1 MSITVTGD
9 LIIPLLGAPSA
20 VGLAR
25 TLAGA
30 RLNQWNC
37 RHISDDALLLVSE
50 LVTNAARQTP
60 HEEIRL
66 QVSRDVGG
74 IVVAVWDASPEIPQ
88 ARPLPEVTLDDLDA
102 VDGSFDDPGG
112 RGLPLVQALSQAC
125 GVTKDP
131 RGGKWIWARLIP

>member
-1 MSITVTGD
+1 MSITATGD
-9 LIIPLLGAPSA
+9 LIIPLLGTPSA

-37 RHISDDALLLVSE
+37 RHISDDALLIVSE

-88 ARPLPEVTLDDLDA
+88 ARPLPEVVPDDLGA
-102 VDGSFDDPGG
+102 ADGSFEDAGG
-112 RGLPLVQALSQAC
+112 RGLPLVQALSSAC
-125 GVTKDP
+125 GVTRDP
-131 RGGKWIWARLIP
+131 KGGKWVWARLSP